1 MPKTTDNSK
10 PVSQITWVFASAQE
24 ANKFKSTGSMFIRRK
39 VSHSQSTSRNPPL
52 ISELETGYA
61 KKIWHYRMTNEV
73 PKVPIINLCTIN
85 TMKYTQVNNIPQA
98 TERKRTVY
106 SILNLSYNWSCS
118 HQSITLKKQYIMVF
132 SSCVFSLLKRI

>member
-61 KKIWHYRMTNEV
+61 KKIWHYSMTNEV

-98 TERKRTVY
+98 AERKRTVCIRS
-106 SILNLSYNWSCS
+106 SISATIGHVHTRASLSKNN
-118 HQSITLKKQYIMVF
+118 TLWFFLVVSF
-132 SSCVFSLLKRI
+132 HC